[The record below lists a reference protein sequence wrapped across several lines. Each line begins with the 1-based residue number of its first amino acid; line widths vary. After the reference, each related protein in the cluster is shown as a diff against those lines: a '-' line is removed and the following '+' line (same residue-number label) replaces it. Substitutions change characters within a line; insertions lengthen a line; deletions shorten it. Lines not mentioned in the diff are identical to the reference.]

1 MLNQKTI
8 DIIKSTV
15 PVLKEH
21 GVEITTTFYKRM
33 FENNPEVKAMFNMAK
48 QESGEQPKALAM
60 AVLAAAQNIDNLEA
74 ILPAVQKMCKAHVNA
89 NVKPEHYPIVGENL
103 LAAIKE
109 VLKEMIDKFVEN
121 HKLSQSA
128 HEEITAMVHSDKEI
142 ASFFQEHEMYM
153 TKTLYNILANS
164 GFDTANLYEKVHI
177 AINLIDDLCHEI
189 VYHKHSEL
197 DYTVMTNTVIDLIAN
212 LLI

>member
-1 MLNQKTI
+1 MYQYFNDKHDILLEGIKRYAGDIFYPMLNVTDK
-8 DIIKSTV
+8 KSFS
-15 PVLKEH
+15 K
-21 GVEITTTFYKRM
+21 
-33 FENNPEVKAMFNMAK
+33 
-48 QESGEQPKALAM
+48 
-60 AVLAAAQNIDNLEA
+60 DN
-74 ILPAVQKMCKAHVNA
+74 
-89 NVKPEHYPIVGENL
+89 
-103 LAAIKE
+103 IKE

-142 ASFFQEHEMYM
+142 ACFFQEHEMYM
-153 TKTLYNILANS
+153 TKTLYNVLANS

-197 DYTVMTNTVIDLIAN
+197 DYTIMTNTVIDLIAN
-212 LLI
+212 LLM